1 MDRNTKYMNKV
12 VKKVRVE
19 CADLVIGMYVCDLDR
34 PWLDSPF
41 LIQGFYIKD
50 NDDID
55 TVRDICEYVF
65 VDKVVERE
73 KLNSSLP
80 GASSAVL
87 MTTRV
92 VKSGNSNPNSRL
104 SRSAEDRQRNSPAN
118 SEQGIKDFFPDKEI
132 TKYTDT
138 VGWRD
143 EARNARRAISYLND
157 YIVKFMQL
165 SVKGDRV
172 DLHNTQKAVKPMV
185 DSVIRNPDACL
196 WWTTMKPAANDDH
209 DSSLRSSVYAS
220 VLGRQLGLPAKD
232 LYSLA
237 IGGLLFDI
245 GKLRLDDSI
254 LNADRRLTA
263 EEMAIMQ
270 RHVETGLSLLKRSG
284 LTDPDII
291 DVIANHHERLD
302 GSGYPQGLGG
312 NLIPAFGRIAG
323 VVDCY
328 NAITGSRRYAST
340 RSPAEAINQLY
351 KLKGVHFHT
360 DLIEEFIHAIGVY
373 PVGALVELSTGEV
386 AIVVAQSRAR
396 RLRPTVLVLLDG
408 NKNPTRGGQY
418 IVLEETTHSD
428 NESKLDIV
436 KNLEPNAFGIDR
448 AAIKLSF

>member
-1 MDRNTKYMNKV
+1 
-12 VKKVRVE
+12 
-19 CADLVIGMYVCDLDR
+19 
-34 PWLDSPF
+34 
-41 LIQGFYIKD
+41 
-50 NDDID
+50 
-55 TVRDICEYVF
+55 
-65 VDKVVERE
+65 
-73 KLNSSLP
+73 
-80 GASSAVL
+80 
-87 MTTRV
+87 
-92 VKSGNSNPNSRL
+92 
-104 SRSAEDRQRNSPAN
+104 
-118 SEQGIKDFFPDKEI
+118 
-132 TKYTDT
+132 
-138 VGWRD
+138 
-143 EARNARRAISYLND
+143 
-157 YIVKFMQL
+157 
-165 SVKGDRV
+165 
-172 DLHNTQKAVKPMV
+172 
-185 DSVIRNPDACL
+185 
-196 WWTTMKPAANDDH
+196 
-209 DSSLRSSVYAS
+209 LRSSVYAS
-220 VLGRQLGLPAKD
+220 VLGRQLGLPAND

-270 RHVETGLSLLKRSG
+270 RHVETGLDLLKRSG
-284 LTDPDII
+284 LTEADII
-291 DVIANHHERLD
+291 DIIANHHERLD

-328 NAITGSRRYAST
+328 NAMTGSRRYAST

-408 NKNPTRGGQY
+408 TKNPTRGGQY

-428 NESKLDIV
+428 DGSKLDIV

>member
-1 MDRNTKYMNKV
+1 MNTA
-12 VKKVRVE
+12 VKKVRIE
-19 CADLVIGMYVCDLDR
+19 SADLVVGMFVCDLDR

-50 NDDID
+50 NLDVV
-55 TVRDICEYVF
+55 TVSNVCDYVF
-65 VDKVVERE
+65 VDKVVGRE
-73 KLNSSLP
+73 QLTSSLP

-87 MTTRV
+87 LTTGVNR
-92 VKSGNSNPNSRL
+92 PDARL
-104 SRSAEDRQRNSPAN
+104 SRVAEEMQRKQPAK
-118 SEQGIKDFFPDKEI
+118 SEQGIEDFFPTRELSR
-132 TKYTDT
+132 YADT
-138 VGWRD
+138 VSWRD
-143 EARNARRAISYLND
+143 ETRNAKRAISYLD
-157 YIVKFMQL
+157 DFTVRFMQL
-165 SVKGDRV
+165 SIKGGRL
-172 DLHNTQKAVKPMV
+172 DLQNIQKAVQPMV

-196 WWTTMKPAANDDH
+196 WWTTMKPAENDNH
-209 DSSLRSSVYAS
+209 DASLRSSVYAA

-232 LYSLA
+232 LCSLA

-245 GKLRLDDSI
+245 GKLLLDDSI

-263 EEMAIMQ
+263 AEMAIMK
-270 RHVETGLSLLKRSG
+270 RHVETGLDLLKRSG

-291 DVIANHHERLD
+291 DIIANHHERLD

-312 NLIPAFGRIAG
+312 DLIPAFGRIAG

-328 NAITGSRRYAST
+328 NAITSSRRYAST

-386 AIVVAQSRAR
+386 AIVVAQSRTR
-396 RLRPTVLVLLDG
+396 RLRPIVLVLLDG

-418 IVLEETTHSD
+418 IVLEEVTHSD
-428 NESKLDIV
+428 GGRKLDIV

>member
-1 MDRNTKYMNKV
+1 MNKAA
-12 VKKVRVE
+12 KKIRVE
-19 CADLVIGMYVCDLDR
+19 STDLAVGMFVCDLDR

-50 NDDID
+50 NLDVD
-55 TVRDICEYVF
+55 TVSDVCDYVF
-65 VDKVVERE
+65 VDKVVRRE
-73 KLNSSLP
+73 QLNSSLP

-87 MTTRV
+87 LTTGTSKPSAGLSQVAEEKQCNRP
-92 VKSGNSNPNSRL
+92 VK
-104 SRSAEDRQRNSPAN
+104 
-118 SEQGIKDFFPDKEI
+118 SEQGLEDFFPDREL
-132 TKYTDT
+132 TRYTDT
-138 VGWRD
+138 VSWRD
-143 EARNARRAISYLND
+143 ETRNAKRAISYLYD
-157 YIVKFMQL
+157 FTVEFMQS
-165 SVKGDRV
+165 SVKSDRL
-172 DLHNTQKAVKPMV
+172 DLQNLKKAIQPMV

-196 WWTTMKPAANDDH
+196 WWATMKPAADDNH
-209 DSSLRSSVYAS
+209 DSSLRSSVYTS
-220 VLGRQLGLPAKD
+220 VLGRQLGLPAND

-237 IGGLLFDI
+237 MGGLLFDI

-263 EEMAIMQ
+263 EEMVIMQ
-270 RHVETGLSLLKRSG
+270 RHVETGLSLLKGSG

-291 DVIANHHERLD
+291 DIIANHHERLD

-312 NLIPAFGRIAG
+312 DLIPAFGRIAG

-351 KLKGVHFHT
+351 KLKGVHFHK

-396 RLRPTVLVLLDG
+396 RLRPVVLILLDG
-408 NKNPTRGGQY
+408 NKNHTAGGRY
-418 IVLEETTHSD
+418 IFLEETTHSD
-428 NESKLDIV
+428 DGSKLDIV
-436 KNLEPNAFGIDR
+436 KNLDPNAFGIDR
-448 AAIKLSF
+448 AAIRLSF

>member
-1 MDRNTKYMNKV
+1 MNKA

-19 CADLVIGMYVCDLDR
+19 STDLVVGMFVCDLDR

-50 NDDID
+50 NLDVD
-55 TVRDICEYVF
+55 TVCDVCDYVF

-73 KLNSSLP
+73 QLTSSLP

-87 MTTRV
+87 LATGTSKPSV
-92 VKSGNSNPNSRL
+92 RL
-104 SRSAEDRQRNSPAN
+104 SRDAEEKQRKQPAKT
-118 SEQGIKDFFPDKEI
+118 EQGIEDFFPSKEL
-132 TKYTDT
+132 TSYTDT
-138 VGWRD
+138 VNWRD
-143 EARNARRAISYLND
+143 ETGNAKRVITYLYD
-157 YIVKFMQL
+157 FTVKFMQL
-165 SVKGDRV
+165 SVKGDRL
-172 DLHNTQKAVKPMV
+172 DLQNLQKAVQPMV

-196 WWTTMKPAANDDH
+196 WWTTMKPDVDDNH

-220 VLGRQLGLPAKD
+220 VLGRQLGLPTND

-254 LNADRRLTA
+254 LNVDRRLTA
-263 EEMAIMQ
+263 EEMVIMQ

-291 DVIANHHERLD
+291 DIIANHHERLD

-351 KLKGVHFHT
+351 KLKGVHFHQ
-360 DLIEEFIHAIGVY
+360 DLIEEFIQAIGVY
-373 PVGALVELSTGEV
+373 PVGALIELSSGEV

-396 RLRPTVLVLLDG
+396 RLRPIVLVLLDG
-408 NKNPTRGGQY
+408 NKNPTPGGNY
-418 IVLEETTHSD
+418 IILEETTHSD
-428 NESKLDIV
+428 DGSKLDIV
-436 KNLEPNAFGIDR
+436 KNLEPNAYGIDR

>member
-1 MDRNTKYMNKV
+1 MKKIVT
-12 VKKVRVE
+12 KVRVE
-19 CADLVIGMYVCDLDR
+19 SADLVVGMFVCDLDR

-50 NDDID
+50 NLDVD
-55 TVRDICEYVF
+55 TVRDVCDYVF
-65 VDKVVERE
+65 VDKFVERDQ
-73 KLNSSLP
+73 LTSSLP

-87 MTTRV
+87 LPTGVNRPGV
-92 VKSGNSNPNSRL
+92 RL
-104 SRSAEDRQRNSPAN
+104 SRVGEEKQRNRPVK
-118 SEQGIKDFFPDKEI
+118 SEQGIEDFFPNKEL

-138 VGWRD
+138 VSWSD
-143 EARNARRAISYLND
+143 ETRKAKRAITYLD
-157 YIVKFMQL
+157 DFTVRFMQL
-165 SVKGDRV
+165 SVKSARL
-172 DLHNTQKAVKPMV
+172 DLQNVKKAVQPMV

-196 WWTTMKPAANDDH
+196 WWTAMKPAANDNH
-209 DSSLRSSVYAS
+209 DSSLRSSVYAA
-220 VLGRQLGLPAKD
+220 VLGRQLGLPAND
-232 LYSLA
+232 LCSLA

-254 LNADRRLTA
+254 INADRRLTA

-270 RHVETGLSLLKRSG
+270 RHIETGLDLLKRSG
-284 LTDPDII
+284 LTDADII

-328 NAITGSRRYAST
+328 NAMTGSRRYANT

-408 NKNPTRGGQY
+408 NKNRTPGGNY
-418 IVLEETTHSD
+418 IVLEEATHSD
-428 NESKLDIV
+428 DGSKLDII

-448 AAIKLSF
+448 DAIRLSF

>member
-1 MDRNTKYMNKV
+1 MNKA

-19 CADLVIGMYVCDLDR
+19 STDLVVGMFVCDLDR

-50 NDDID
+50 NLDVD
-55 TVRDICEYVF
+55 TVCDVCDYVF
-65 VDKVVERE
+65 VDKVVGRE
-73 KLNSSLP
+73 QLTNSLP

-87 MTTRV
+87 LATGT
-92 VKSGNSNPNSRL
+92 SNPSVRL
-104 SRSAEDRQRNSPAN
+104 NRVAGEKQRNQPAK
-118 SEQGIKDFFPDKEI
+118 SEQGIEDFFPNKELI
-132 TKYTDT
+132 KYTDT
-138 VGWRD
+138 VSWRD
-143 EARNARRAISYLND
+143 ETRDAKRAISYLYD
-157 YIVKFMQL
+157 FTDKFMQL
-165 SVKGDRV
+165 SIKGDRL
-172 DLHNTQKAVKPMV
+172 DLQNIQKAVQPMV

-196 WWTTMKPAANDDH
+196 WWTTMKPAANDNY

-245 GKLRLDDSI
+245 GKLLLDDSI

-291 DVIANHHERLD
+291 DTIANHHERLD

-312 NLIPAFGRIAG
+312 DLIPAFGRIAG

-328 NAITGSRRYAST
+328 NAITSSRRYAST

-351 KLKGVHFHT
+351 KLKGVHFHQ
-360 DLIEEFIHAIGVY
+360 DLIEEFIQAIGVY
-373 PVGALVELSTGEV
+373 PVGALVELSSGEV

-396 RLRPTVLVLLDG
+396 RLRPIVLVLLDG
-408 NKNPTRGGQY
+408 NKGPTPGGHY

-428 NESKLDIV
+428 DGSKLDIV